1 MGALEQALKIL
12 SLANTLEPV
21 VLKYILTLMEKAQGK
36 SGDEFLSE
44 ADDIWA
50 KVRANAQAELGS

>member
-1 MGALEQALKIL
+1 MGNLDAALKIL
-12 SLANTLEPV
+12 ALANTLEPV

-36 SGDEFLSE
+36 TGDEFLSE

-50 KVRANAQAELGS
+50 KVRANAQAELG